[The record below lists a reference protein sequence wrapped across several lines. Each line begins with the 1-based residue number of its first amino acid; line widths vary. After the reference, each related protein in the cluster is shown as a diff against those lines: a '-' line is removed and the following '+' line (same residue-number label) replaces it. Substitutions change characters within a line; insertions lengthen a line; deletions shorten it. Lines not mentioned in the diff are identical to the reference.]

1 MTDTSGPYYRR
12 ECPQT
17 AGQRSCHPSVCEP
30 NDKGFEVRGYATTTE
45 IKSSALT
52 RIAAPHAAFAAC
64 AALALSL
71 IVSLFASSPTAAQE
85 DFSAFIESL
94 WPDARDRFGISR
106 KTFDE
111 AFAGL
116 EPDLSLPD
124 LELPGAAVSKVR
136 QSEFT
141 SAPSDYLDAA
151 YLARLARTGRQLAA
165 KYKAS
170 LDYIEEKFGVDRYSV
185 LAIFGR
191 ETAFGA
197 YKPKHDAIQVL
208 ATQAWTGR
216 RKELFREELLY
227 ALKLLE
233 KGVPRKKMRA
243 SWAGAMG
250 LTQFM
255 PSEFFIHAHH
265 MGGDGYADLFESVP
279 DALASAARQLK
290 NKGWKRGHPW
300 GYEVEIP
307 PTSDCALEGPPG
319 ARSIRDWIK
328 LGFRRTGGRAFP
340 REILGEKAYLMS
352 PAGAHGPSF
361 LALEN
366 FRVIRRYNTSD
377 LYATFVGNLADRIAG
392 GGDFHTPWKPIG
404 PQRTTLVRS
413 IQQALK
419 ERGYEIEVIDGFI
432 GSNTRRQVGLYQ
444 RNNGLKVD
452 CWPSEAVLAHLQ
464 RGRG

>member
-1 MTDTSGPYYRR
+1 MR
-12 ECPQT
+12 
-17 AGQRSCHPSVCEP
+17 
-30 NDKGFEVRGYATTTE
+30 
-45 IKSSALT
+45 
-52 RIAAPHAAFAAC
+52 FAALH
-64 AALALSL
+64 AVGALALIL
-71 IVSLFASSPTAAQE
+71 CLGFARPAAAQE
-85 DFSAFIESL
+85 DFSAFLESL
-94 WPDARDRFGISR
+94 WPDARDRFGVSR
-106 KTFDE
+106 ETFDA
-111 AFAGL
+111 AFGGL

-124 LELPGAAVSKVR
+124 LEVTGRTVTKVR

-141 SAPSDYLDAA
+141 SEPQDYIDAE
-151 YLARLARTGRQLAA
+151 YLARLAKTGQQLAA
-165 KYKAS
+165 KHKSA
-170 LDYIEEKFGVDRYSV
+170 LDRIEAEFGVDRYSV

-197 YKPKHDAIQVL
+197 YTPKHDAIRVL

-216 RKELFREELLY
+216 RQDLFREELLH

-233 KGVPRKKMRA
+233 LGVPRGKMRA

-255 PSEFFIHAHH
+255 PSEFFAHASGT
-265 MGGDGYADLFESVP
+265 GGKGFADLFNSVP
-279 DALASAARQLK
+279 DALASAARQLRD
-290 NKGWKRGHPW
+290 KGWQRGQTW

-307 PTSDCALEGPPG
+307 ATSDCSLGGPPG
-319 ARSIRDWIK
+319 IRPVRDWVE

-340 REILGEKAYLMS
+340 ADILSVNAYLMS

-366 FRVIRRYNTSD
+366 FQVIRRYNTSD

-404 PQRTTLVRS
+404 PQRTTLIKS
-413 IQQALK
+413 IQQGLK
-419 ERGYEIEVIDGFI
+419 DRGYEIEIVDGFI

-444 RNNGLKVD
+444 KKNSLEVD

-464 RGRG
+464 RTNG